1 MPYFVQEAIIQS
13 MAKKLAPGNQELEPA
28 GRSSEERVSLSRER
42 VLRGAMAVADSAGV
56 RALTIRTLAAEL
68 GVTPMSVYY
77 YVANKSEILDGIV
90 DEVFSEIDLPP
101 GDGDWRSEIRRR
113 ATSAR
118 RVLSR
123 HPWAI
128 ALLESR
134 KTPGPATLRHHDAM
148 IGTLREAGFSVE
160 MTAHAYALL
169 DSYVYGFAIQ
179 EAALPFDGPETV
191 AGVSEPMM
199 EQFPAGEYPHL
210 VEMATE
216 HILQPG
222 YDFGNE
228 FEFGLNVILDA
239 LTKSIPERGEEAGSR
254 PERYVRSVR
263 QPRPEGTNEGAATDR
278 R

>member
-1 MPYFVQEAIIQS
+1 MNQ
-13 MAKKLAPGNQELEPA
+13 GNQS
-28 GRSSEERVSLSRER
+28 GDERVPLSRER
-42 VLRGAMAVADSAGV
+42 VLHAAMAVADTAGV
-56 RALTIRTLAAEL
+56 RALTIRSLAAEL

-90 DEVFSEIDLPP
+90 DEVFAEIDLPP

-113 ATSAR
+113 ARSAR
-118 RVLSR
+118 QVLSR

-148 IGTLREAGFSVE
+148 IGTLRNAGFSVE

-169 DSYVYGFAIQ
+169 DSYVYGFTLQ
-179 EAALPFDGPETV
+179 EAAMPFNGPDTV
-191 AGVSEPMM
+191 ADVTEPMM
-199 EQFPAGEYPHL
+199 QQFPAGEYPHL
-210 VEMATE
+210 VELATE

-239 LTKSIPERGEEAGSR
+239 LTRSIPAPSSR
-254 PERYVRSVR
+254 
-263 QPRPEGTNEGAATDR
+263 
-278 R
+278 